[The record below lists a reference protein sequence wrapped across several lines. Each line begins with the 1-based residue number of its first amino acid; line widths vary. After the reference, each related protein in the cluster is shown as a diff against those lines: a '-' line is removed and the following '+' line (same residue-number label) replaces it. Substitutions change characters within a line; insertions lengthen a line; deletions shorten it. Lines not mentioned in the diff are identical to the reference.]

1 MNPKRDHRAQWK
13 ILATKKNFQNKMV
26 LLSISAD
33 GDFAMFVSLVE
44 FRLPFPG
51 GDPNFV

>member
-1 MNPKRDHRAQWK
+1 
-13 ILATKKNFQNKMV
+13 MV

-51 GDPNFV
+51 GDPNFVWCPEHDILQWSKNGDFFI